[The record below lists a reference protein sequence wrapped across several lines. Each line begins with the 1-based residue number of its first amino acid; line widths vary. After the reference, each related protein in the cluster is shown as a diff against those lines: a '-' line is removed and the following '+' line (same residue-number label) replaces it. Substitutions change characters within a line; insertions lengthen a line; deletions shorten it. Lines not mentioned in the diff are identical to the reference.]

1 MLLKTILLALWCLFA
16 WFVLLPLLVIG
27 GGVALFAVAIFA
39 EVEALFLGNTG
50 NTGNTVDTATAR
62 EIARRMCGGYAAQAR
77 NMRRHAA
84 L

>member
-50 NTGNTVDTATAR
+50 NTVDTATAR

>member
-50 NTGNTVDTATAR
+50 NAVDTATAR